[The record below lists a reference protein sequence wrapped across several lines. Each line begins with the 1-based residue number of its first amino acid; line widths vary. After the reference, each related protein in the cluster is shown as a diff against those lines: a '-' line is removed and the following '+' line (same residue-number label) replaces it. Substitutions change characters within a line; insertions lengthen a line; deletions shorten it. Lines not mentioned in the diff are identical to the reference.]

1 MLWDYVCMAEVTV
14 QLPFEQAHPLDVAP
28 LLRQLQQDGAV
39 HRVQTVV
46 GDQAWL
52 VTDYEEVR
60 RLLTDERL
68 GRSHPDP
75 AKAARLGGSVLL
87 GGPMG
92 NYDTEQA
99 DNARLRAL
107 LQPHFSP
114 KRMRAFRPRVEE
126 LTAAL
131 LDDLAAHGSPADLQQ
146 ALAVPLPVQVICEL
160 LGVPYADRD
169 QFRAWSEAV
178 GNVNDQARSEQ
189 GLGALFGY
197 GQELVARKREQPGD
211 DFISRLCADG
221 LDDDEIAMLSMGLLF
236 AGHETTV
243 AAIGMGALCLLAN
256 PGQHQALVND
266 PGRIPIAV
274 EEILRAPARSGG
286 GIPRYARTDLQ
297 IGEVTVRAGEL
308 VLLDIRAANHDP
320 AVFPSPGR
328 FDITRQ
334 GLAHLSFGHGAHYCL
349 GAPLARIELQ
359 AVFSQLLARFPTM
372 RLAVPVEQLRVRS
385 DTVTGGLTKLPVDW

>member
-1 MLWDYVCMAEVTV
+1 MTV

-28 LLRQLQQDGAV
+28 LLRQLQQDGVV
-39 HRVQTVV
+39 HLVRTAV

-52 VTDYEEVR
+52 VTGYEEVR
-60 RLLTDERL
+60 RLLADDRL

-75 AKAARLGGSVLL
+75 AKAARLGQSVLF

-99 DNARLRAL
+99 DNARLRSL

-114 KRMRAFRPRVEE
+114 RRMRALRPRVEE
-126 LTAAL
+126 LTAGL
-131 LDDLAAHGSPADLQQ
+131 LDDLAAHGSPADLHR
-146 ALAVPLPVQVICEL
+146 ALALPLPIQVICEL

-178 GNVNDQARSEQ
+178 GDSRDRARSEQ
-189 GLGALFGY
+189 GLGELFVY
-197 GQELVARKREQPGD
+197 GRQLVARKRSRPGE

-221 LDDDEIAMLSMGLLF
+221 LGDDEVAMLSMALLF

-243 AAIGMGALCLLAN
+243 VAIGLGALCLLAN
-256 PGQHQALVND
+256 PGQQQALIDD
-266 PGRIPIAV
+266 PDQITTAV
-274 EEILRAPARSGG
+274 EEILRAPGRSGG
-286 GIPRYARTDLQ
+286 GIPRYARADLQ
-297 IGEVTVRAGEL
+297 IGEVTVRAGDL
-308 VLLDIRAANHDP
+308 VLLDTRAANHDP
-320 AVFPSPGR
+320 AVFRSPGR
-328 FDITRQ
+328 FDVTRQ
-334 GLAHLSFGHGAHYCL
+334 GPAHLSFGHGAHYCL

-372 RLAVPVEQLRVRS
+372 RLAVPLGQLRMRS
-385 DTVTGGLTKLPVDW
+385 GSVTGGLTRLPVEW

>member
-1 MLWDYVCMAEVTV
+1 MTV
-14 QLPFEQAHPLDVAP
+14 QLPFEQAHPLHVAP
-28 LLRQLQQDGAV
+28 LLRQLQQDGV
-39 HRVQTVV
+39 IHPVRTTV

-52 VTDYEEVR
+52 VTGYEEAR

-75 AKAARLGGSVLL
+75 AKAARLGDSVLF

-92 NYDTEQA
+92 SYDTEQA

-114 KRMRAFRPRVEE
+114 RRMRAFQPRVEE
-126 LTAAL
+126 LTAGL
-131 LDDLAAHGSPADLQQ
+131 LNDLAGHGPPADLHQ
-146 ALAVPLPVQVICEL
+146 ALALPLPVQVICEL

-178 GNVNDQARSEQ
+178 GDVRDRARSGQ
-189 GLGALFGY
+189 GLGELFGY
-197 GQELVARKREQPGD
+197 GRQLVARKRKQPGD
-211 DFISRLCADG
+211 DFISRLCADDLG
-221 LDDDEIAMLSMGLLF
+221 DDEIAMLSMALLF

-256 PGQHQALVND
+256 PGQQQALIND
-266 PGRIPIAV
+266 PGRITSAV
-274 EEILRAPARSGG
+274 EEILRAPGRSGG

-308 VLLDIRAANHDP
+308 VLLDNRAANHDP
-320 AVFPSPGR
+320 AVFPSPDR

-334 GLAHLSFGHGAHYCL
+334 GPAHLSFGHGAHYCL

-359 AVFSQLLARFPTM
+359 AVFAQLLARFPGM
-372 RLAVPVEQLRVRS
+372 RLAVPVEELRVRT
-385 DTVTGGLTKLPVDW
+385 DTLTGGLTKLPVEW

>member
-1 MLWDYVCMAEVTV
+1 MTV
-14 QLPFEQAHPLDVAP
+14 QLPLEHAHPLDVAP
-28 LLRQLQQDGAV
+28 VLRQLQQDGVV
-39 HRVQTVV
+39 HRVRTAV

-52 VTDYEEVR
+52 VTGYEEVR
-60 RLLTDERL
+60 DLLADERL

-75 AKAARLGGSVLL
+75 AKAARMGESALF

-99 DNARLRAL
+99 DNARMRSL

-114 KRMRAFRPRVEE
+114 RRMRALRPWVDE
-126 LTAAL
+126 LTAGL
-131 LDDLAAHGSPADLQQ
+131 LTDLAGHGPPADLHQ
-146 ALAVPLPVQVICEL
+146 ALALPLPIQVICEL
-160 LGVPYADRD
+160 LGVPYADRE

-178 GNVNDQARSEQ
+178 GDARDRARSEQ
-189 GLGALFGY
+189 GLVELFGY
-197 GQELVARKREQPGD
+197 GQQLVARKREQPGD
-211 DFISRLCADG
+211 DFISRVCGSD

-243 AAIGMGALCLLAN
+243 AAIDMGALCLLAN
-256 PGQHQALVND
+256 PGQQQALVSD
-266 PGRIPIAV
+266 PDRITSAV
-274 EEILRAPARSGG
+274 EEILRAPGRGGG

-308 VLLDIRAANHDP
+308 VLLDLRAANHDP

-328 FDITRQ
+328 FDVTRQ
-334 GLAHLSFGHGAHYCL
+334 GQAHLSFGHGGHYCL

-359 AVFSQLLARFPTM
+359 AVFSQLLARFPKM

-385 DTVTGGLTKLPVDW
+385 GTLTGGLTELPVEW